1 MYSELFKTTTEAF
14 GLHSSFN
21 GHVSHF
27 CVVRSKS
34 SSVDGHGSVLAPA
47 DIQRGAVGRDD

>member
-21 GHVSHF
+21 GQVSHF

-34 SSVDGHGSVLAPA
+34 STASIDTEPFWPPQTYSEELS
-47 DIQRGAVGRDD
+47 